1 MLNKLTNN
9 RYYFFGF
16 FLLIWILVQ
25 WLSGN
30 LALSFN
36 ENCKTEDAFSYVES
50 AKWLLNGGYP
60 WFRAVGYPLLLAPFI
75 YLFGENGTIVI
86 FTIIQLACWL
96 LTVRL
101 IYSMLKIWNI
111 SAKMA
116 FLASFIFALTVSNIL
131 TTNHLLTETIY
142 SFLLL
147 LSIYLTANWLKND
160 KYKYTGYIFIVL
172 VVSALIRPLGLN
184 FYYASVIIL
193 ILGLIKGNFKL
204 IPYFAISAL
213 LLIVHIGL
221 MKKHHH
227 TTQICMSKNHALY
240 HYLYMK
246 VSHYPNLNA
255 SSYEPQFFKES
266 ADFDSTIIDKPY
278 FLAYRDSIYQIRNKT
293 MFSTHKY
300 ATLKT
305 MYVNFKDEI
314 LTGYSNHHLA
324 KNWVYQL
331 STVEHVAIIFLYPLL
346 CLLFLVVLL
355 LKRIR
360 DRRLIIWLI
369 LCLGVIGYICL
380 GSSVVFWYGDRLHLP
395 FYSLIIMVSFIIFNA
410 ITKSPKTV

>member
-1 MLNKLTNN
+1 
-9 RYYFFGF
+9 
-16 FLLIWILVQ
+16 VQ
-25 WLSGN
+25 WLSGS

-50 AKWLLNGGYP
+50 AKWLLNGDYP
-60 WFRAVGYPLLLAPFI
+60 WFRAVGYPLLLVPFI

-86 FTIIQLACWL
+86 FTIIHLACWL

-101 IYSMLKIWNI
+101 IYITLQIWKI
-111 SAKMA
+111 SAKIA
-116 FLASFIFALTVSNIL
+116 FLASFIFAITISNIL

-147 LSIYLTANWLKND
+147 LSIYLTAMWLKNNN
-160 KYKYTGYIFIVL
+160 YKYTGYIFIVL
-172 VVSALIRPLGLN
+172 LVSALIRPLGLN

-193 ILGLIKGNFKL
+193 ILGVIKGNYKL
-204 IPYFAISAL
+204 IPYFTLSAFML
-213 LLIVHIGL
+213 FGHIFI

-227 TTQICMSKNHALY
+227 TTQICLSKNHALY

-266 ADFDSTIIDKPY
+266 ASLDSTIIDQPY
-278 FLAYRDSIYQIRNKT
+278 FLAYRDSIYNNRNKA

-314 LTGYSNHHLA
+314 WTGYSNHHLA

-331 STVEHVAIIFLYPLL
+331 STVQHVAIIFLYPLL
-346 CLLFLVVLL
+346 CLIFILTILFKKIRERALV
-355 LKRIR
+355 
-360 DRRLIIWLI
+360 IWLT

-380 GSSVVFWYGDRLHLP
+380 GSSLVFWYGDRLHLP
-395 FYSLIIMVSFIIFNA
+395 FYSLIIMVCFIIFSA
-410 ITKSPKTV
+410 ITKNREST